1 MKGSSILTEKWYKN
15 FAKMASKPAKLFDIK
30 NTIINQPSLT
40 LQFNNTI
47 MSQPATY
54 RVRLNA
60 KFLNAGG

>member
-54 RVRLNA
+54 RVS
-60 KFLNAGG
+60 